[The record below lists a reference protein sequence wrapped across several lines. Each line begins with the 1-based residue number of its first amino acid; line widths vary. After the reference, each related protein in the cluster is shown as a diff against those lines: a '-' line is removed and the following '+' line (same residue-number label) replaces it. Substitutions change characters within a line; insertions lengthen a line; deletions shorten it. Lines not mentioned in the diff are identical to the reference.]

1 MSTSLAAVVEPEEG
15 SIFGFMA
22 AGLPL
27 CDGLSCSKDGDGRES
42 PSLGIGRRPR
52 PFLPAALRMP
62 RREDLVGI
70 VEARGEL
77 KVGLKRWGTVKPILM
92 SCQ

>member
-15 SIFGFMA
+15 SIFGFMS

-27 CDGLSCSKDGDGRES
+27 FDGLSCFREGDGREC
-42 PSLGIGRRPR
+42 PYPGIGRRPR

-77 KVGLKRWGTVKPILM
+77 EVGLKR
-92 SCQ
+92 